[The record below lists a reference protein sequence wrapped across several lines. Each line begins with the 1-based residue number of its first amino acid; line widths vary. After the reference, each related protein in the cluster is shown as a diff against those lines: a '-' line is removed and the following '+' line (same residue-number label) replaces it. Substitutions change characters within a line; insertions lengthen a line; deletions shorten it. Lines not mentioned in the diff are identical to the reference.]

1 MYKLS
6 KTARIFKNRNLN
18 IISVGANQYIVEND
32 EYDYILKILEFVK
45 EEKTENQVSIFLENE
60 GIDESVLVKL
70 VRSNM
75 ITRNEN
81 LFEKRDT
88 IAFKNELYLD
98 VLLENSSNIMQNIAE
113 YTFIIV
119 GAGGIGNY
127 ISYGIS
133 GYNPKK
139 MILVDGDII
148 EVGNLNRQFLFNMDN
163 IGQSKVSTLKKALN
177 KLENNNIEVYEQ
189 YCDFKLLDDIVKN
202 EKRKSR
208 ILIIVSGDSD
218 NVLEDVTK
226 VAIKYEIPFLN
237 IGYLNDIS
245 VIGPFYIP
253 QVSSC
258 PFCNDTFS
266 LSEEVLNMDE
276 IYKYVNKQS
285 TAPSSFIN
293 NAIASSMALVDIF
306 KYIAGEYES
315 MNSLNRR
322 VGLSNSDFKKM
333 EIFNEKDT
341 NCKFC
346 SDKR

>member
-6 KTARIFKNRNLN
+6 KTARIFKNGNLN
-18 IISVGANQYIVEND
+18 IISVGVNQYIVEND
-32 EYDYILKILEFVK
+32 EYVYILKILEFVK
-45 EEKTENQVSIFLENE
+45 EEKTENQVRIFLENE
-60 GIDESVLVKL
+60 GIDESVLEKL
-70 VRSNM
+70 VSSNM

-88 IAFKNELYLD
+88 IDFKNELYLD
-98 VLLENSSNIMQNIAE
+98 VLIENSSNIMQKIAE
-113 YTFIIV
+113 YTFVIV

-139 MILVDGDII
+139 MIIIDGDII

-163 IGQSKVSTLKKALN
+163 IGQSKVSTLERALK

-189 YCDFKLLDDIVKN
+189 YCDFKLLDDIVEN
-202 EKRKSR
+202 EKRKDR

-266 LSEEVLNMDE
+266 LSEELNENE
-276 IYKYVNKQS
+276 IYEYVNKQS
-285 TAPSSFIN
+285 TAPSAFVN

-346 SDKR
+346 SNKR